1 MLLFN
6 KTYVNYKSTPL
17 IFSSF
22 LSEFQKRVFWQ
33 KKSESW
39 NSNKNRKSHMPMP
52 GAWSSGWIPKPGQA
66 NQYDS
71 SYYRIYPTVL
81 LSSVV
86 HKPYDKINKLCFIFA
101 LDVFFLYLMSLSFL
115 DYITYLCR
123 IGITKKGFV
132 TRQFD
137 KWSKIPKNF
146 TQIPLKNRQTAKL
159 RFFLTNFDMKFY
171 LTTGV
176 PCLMHLHL
184 YLIWKISRD

>member
-6 KTYVNYKSTPL
+6 KTYVNFKSTPP

-22 LSEFQKRVFWQ
+22 LSESQKRVFWQ
-33 KKSESW
+33 KKSENW
-39 NSNKNRKSHMPMP
+39 NSNNNRKSHMPVP

-66 NQYDS
+66 NKQDS

-101 LDVFFLYLMSLSFL
+101 LDVFFFYLMSLSFL

-123 IGITKKGFV
+123 IRITKKGFV

-137 KWSKIPKNF
+137 KWSKIPK
-146 TQIPLKNRQTAKL
+146 ILLKYHKKKQTNSQVEI
-159 RFFLTNFDMKFY
+159 FLN
-171 LTTGV
+171 
-176 PCLMHLHL
+176 
-184 YLIWKISRD
+184 